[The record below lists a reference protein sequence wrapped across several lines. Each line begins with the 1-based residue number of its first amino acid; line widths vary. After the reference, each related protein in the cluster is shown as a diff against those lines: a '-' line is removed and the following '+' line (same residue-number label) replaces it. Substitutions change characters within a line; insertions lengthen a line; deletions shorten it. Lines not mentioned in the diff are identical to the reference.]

1 MLYRQEA
8 SPSKSQPKL
17 FHLITIWMGPAFV
30 SRCHFV
36 RTAMHTT
43 RSLLFGMG
51 PLDPWTIALTS
62 AGLLVV
68 VAVAT
73 WLPARRACGV
83 NALEMLRAE

>member
-36 RTAMHTT
+36 RTRYAHNTEPPFRHGST
-43 RSLLFGMG
+43 
-51 PLDPWTIALTS
+51 
-62 AGLLVV
+62 
-68 VAVAT
+68 
-73 WLPARRACGV
+73 
-83 NALEMLRAE
+83 